1 MSATPNSAER
11 GRLVVLAA
19 PSGAGKTSLV
29 HALLRRIPAL
39 AFSISYTTRP
49 KRSSEQHGKDY
60 FFVEAAE
67 FQVMAERGAFLEH
80 ANVFDHWYGTSRAQ
94 VDDLLDTGRPVLLEI
109 DWQGARQVR
118 ESAPEAI
125 SVFVLPP
132 SLAELERRLRGR
144 KTDNEATIRRRLAD
158 ALADMSHWTEFDHVI
173 VNDELDSAADAL
185 AAVVKGQGGAS
196 EVGEALRSRIA
207 GILAGR

>member
-1 MSATPNSAER
+1 MSAPAHSAKR

-29 HALLRRIPAL
+29 HALLRRIPSL

-60 FFVEAAE
+60 FFVEEPEFRAMAA
-67 FQVMAERGAFLEH
+67 RGAFLEH
-80 ANVFDHWYGTSRAQ
+80 ASVFDNLYGTSREQ
-94 VDDLLDTGRPVLLEI
+94 VDGLLDSGRPVLLEI

-144 KTDNEATIRRRLAD
+144 KTDSEATIRRRLVD

-173 VNDELDSAADAL
+173 VNDELDAAADAL
-185 AAVVKGQGGAS
+185 AAVVAGQGTAA
-196 EVGEALRSRIA
+196 EPDEALRSRIA

>member
-1 MSATPNSAER
+1 MSAPAHSAKR

-29 HALLRRIPAL
+29 HALLRRIPSL

-60 FFVEAAE
+60 FFVEEPEFRAMAA
-67 FQVMAERGAFLEH
+67 RGAFLEH
-80 ANVFDHWYGTSRAQ
+80 ASVFDNLYGTSREQ
-94 VDDLLDTGRPVLLEI
+94 VDGLLDSGRPVLLEI

-144 KTDNEATIRRRLAD
+144 KTDSEATIRRRLAD

-173 VNDELDSAADAL
+173 VNDELDAAADAL
-185 AAVVKGQGGAS
+185 AAVVAGQGTAA
-196 EVGEALRSRIA
+196 EPDEALRSRIA

>member
-1 MSATPNSAER
+1 
-11 GRLVVLAA
+11 
-19 PSGAGKTSLV
+19 
-29 HALLRRIPAL
+29 
-39 AFSISYTTRP
+39 
-49 KRSSEQHGKDY
+49 
-60 FFVEAAE
+60 
-67 FQVMAERGAFLEH
+67 
-80 ANVFDHWYGTSRAQ
+80 
-94 VDDLLDTGRPVLLEI
+94 VLLEI

>member
-1 MSATPNSAER
+1 MSAAPDDKQR

-29 HALLRRIPAL
+29 HALLRRIPSL

-49 KRSSEQHGKDY
+49 KRSSERHGQDY
-60 FFVEAAE
+60 FFVAAAD
-67 FQVMAERGAFLEH
+67 FRAMAADGAFLEH
-80 ANVFDHWYGTSRAQ
+80 ACVFDHWYGTSRQQ
-94 VDDLLDTGRPVLLEI
+94 VDDLLNTGHPVLLEI
-109 DWQGARQVR
+109 DWQGAQQVR

-125 SVFVLPP
+125 TVFVLPP

-144 KTDNEATIRRRLAD
+144 NTDGEATIRRRLAD

-173 VNDELDSAADAL
+173 VNDELDAAADAL
-185 AAVVKGQGGAS
+185 AAIVMGRSDPPQLTA
-196 EVGEALRSRIA
+196 ALRARIE
-207 GILAGR
+207 GILVGR